1 MQANIYESYKPLL
14 ESWKRYTD
22 VVKEHVE
29 GYSDVEATQ
38 LSILLENT
46 KSEIEVTKGRLM
58 NGTPVVEG
66 TDISMVNTF
75 TSNVFDIITA
85 VMPNL
90 LANDIVSV
98 QPLDRRNGQ
107 VFFLKFTYGNSKG
120 GIKAG
125 ENMLTSQNGF
135 SGYDYSGE
143 HVSGEVLT
151 VNGGNVE
158 QTLVHTPIKPGTVR
172 LTSSD
177 DLSLELYDVPNTDGQ
192 TGTFTDSNGTGL
204 GAGTINYTTGAITLS
219 GVSVTDLQVEWDYD
233 QNSFDAP
240 VDEVDVRVVSEPVVA
255 RPRKLKSIYMFD
267 VAYDLKMSFG
277 LDMDQVI
284 LKATSGEI
292 GYEID
297 NEIMQDLL
305 KIAGTDSTWNKLP
318 EYMGMDVKAH
328 EATLMNAINDASN
341 TILGS
346 TKRYEATFIVA
357 GKNAATYIESMN
369 TNVNAYGE
377 IFKRIDNNGVVGGPH
392 LIGVLDGK
400 YRVYKNPYYPDD
412 AMLVGAKGEMFIE
425 AGYIYAP
432 YLPLFASQLLV
443 DAEFKA
449 QRGFC
454 TLYAKKAVNK
464 YMYHRI
470 DMIDNEQVSANK

>member
-1 MQANIYESYKPLL
+1 MKTNIYEQYRPLL
-14 ESWKRYTD
+14 ESWSAYTD

-38 LSILLENT
+38 LSLLLENT
-46 KSEIEVTKGRLM
+46 KSELEMTKGRMM
-58 NGTPVVEG
+58 NGTAIHEG

-90 LANDIVSV
+90 IANDIVSV

-107 VFFLKFTYGNSKG
+107 VFFLKFTYGNNKG

-125 ENMLTSQNGF
+125 TDMISSQRGF
-135 SGYDYSGE
+135 TGGDFSGE
-143 HVSGEVLT
+143 HVSGESLT
-151 VNGGNVE
+151 ITGGNVS
-158 QTLVHTPIKPGTVR
+158 QKVLHTPIKPGTFR
-172 LTSSD
+172 LTSVDKIGS
-177 DLSLELYDVPNTDGQ
+177 ELIDVPDAKGKKGTITD
-192 TGTFTDSNGTGL
+192 TATTGL
-204 GAGTINYTTGAITLS
+204 GAGTVDYVTGDITLT
-219 GVSVTDLQVEWDYD
+219 GVTVAHLEADFDYD

-240 VDEVDVRVVSEPVVA
+240 VDQVDVRVVSEPVVA
-255 RPRKLKSIYMFD
+255 RPRKLKSVYMFD

-277 LDMDQVI
+277 LDMDTVI

-305 KIAGTDSTWNKLP
+305 KIAGSQSTWNKLP
-318 EYMGMDVKAH
+318 EYKGQDVKTH
-328 EATLMNAINDASN
+328 EATLFNAINDASN
-341 TILGS
+341 TILGN
-346 TKRYEATFIVA
+346 TKRYEATFIIC
-357 GKNAATYIESMN
+357 GKNAATYIESLN
-369 TNVNAYGE
+369 TNIGQVRE
-377 IFKRIDNNGVVGGPH
+377 IFKRVSTNGIVGGPH
-392 LIGVLDGK
+392 LVGILDEK
-400 YRVYKNPYYPDD
+400 YKVYKNPYYPDNEI
-412 AMLVGAKGEMFIE
+412 LVGAKGEMFIE

-443 DAEFKA
+443 DADFKA

-454 TLYAKKAVNK
+454 TIYAKKAVNK
-464 YMYHRI
+464 YMYHRLTLV
-470 DMIDNEQVSANK
+470 DNKQVAAN

>member
-14 ESWKRYTD
+14 ESWKGYTD
-22 VVKEHVE
+22 VVREHVE

-46 KSEIEVTKGRLM
+46 KSEIEVSKGRML

-90 LANDIVSV
+90 IANDIVSV

-120 GIKAG
+120 AIKAG
-125 ENMLTSQNGF
+125 DNMLTSQQGF
-135 SGYDYSGE
+135 AGNDFSGE
-143 HVSGEVLT
+143 HVSGEILT
-151 VNGGNVE
+151 IDSNKVN
-158 QTLVHTPIKPGTVR
+158 QTLVHTPIKPGTVK
-172 LTSSD
+172 LTTSD
-177 DLSLELYDVPNTDGQ
+177 NLALEIKDVPNADGV
-192 TGTFTDSNGTGL
+192 TGTFTDTASTGL
-204 GAGTINYTTGAITLS
+204 GAGTINYVTGAISLT
-219 GVSVTDLQVEWDYD
+219 GVTVSNEEIEWDYD
-233 QNSFDAP
+233 QNSFNAP

-305 KIAGTDSTWNKLP
+305 NIAGSESTWNKNP
-318 EYMGMDVKAH
+318 QYKGMDIKAH

-341 TILGS
+341 TILGN

-369 TNVNAYGE
+369 TNINQYGE
-377 IFKRIDNNGVVGGPH
+377 VFKRVTTNGVVGGPH

-400 YRVYKNPYYPDD
+400 YSVYKNPYYPDD
-412 AMLVGAKGEMFIE
+412 AMLIGAKGEMFIE
-425 AGYIYAP
+425 SGYIYAP

-443 DAEFKA
+443 DADFKA

-464 YMYHRI
+464 FMYHRI
-470 DMIDNEQVSANK
+470 DLIDNAQISAE